1 LREVAGWQRWA
12 NVGIQE
18 QLAEKME
25 ALKAVDD
32 PEQIARQVKDL
43 QQQWRQAADV
53 PRAQGEVL
61 WRRFKAAHDEV
72 WAKCEAHFAAQAGV
86 RAENLARKLALC
98 ERAEALSG
106 STNWIQTADEIKKL
120 QAEWKTIGPVSRG
133 QEKTIWER
141 FRGACD
147 TFFTRR
153 HADLAERKTVWT
165 ANLAKKEALIARV
178 EALAESTDWEATAN
192 EIKRI
197 QNEWKAIGPVKKS
210 RSEALWQKFRG
221 ACDTFFA
228 RYASRHD
235 IARAERVTAREAI
248 VAELESL
255 AAVDSAEPAA
265 DLAVKVR
272 EIRSRYNAEVA
283 QRGVDRERA
292 NLFDDRFA
300 AAFNRIM
307 AQWPAAFAG
316 TELDPE
322 SNRKR
327 MESLVKR
334 MEDLATSVA
343 GPASAD
349 EEALSPT
356 TKLAAMLRDALAANT
371 IGGKV
376 DNDSRLRAANDEVRQ
391 AQASW
396 SRIGFVPEET
406 RRALADRFEK
416 AIKKIADRAA
426 QVGRP
431 GLAGAGAGKR

>member
-1 LREVAGWQRWA
+1 
-12 NVGIQE
+12 
-18 QLAEKME
+18 
-25 ALKAVDD
+25 
-32 PEQIARQVKDL
+32 
-43 QQQWRQAADV
+43 
-53 PRAQGEVL
+53 
-61 WRRFKAAHDEV
+61 
-72 WAKCEAHFAAQAGV
+72 
-86 RAENLARKLALC
+86 
-98 ERAEALSG
+98 
-106 STNWIQTADEIKKL
+106 
-120 QAEWKTIGPVSRG
+120 
-133 QEKTIWER
+133 
-141 FRGACD
+141 
-147 TFFTRR
+147 
-153 HADLAERKTVWT
+153 
-165 ANLAKKEALIARV
+165 
-178 EALAESTDWEATAN
+178 
-192 EIKRI
+192 
-197 QNEWKAIGPVKKS
+197 
-210 RSEALWQKFRG
+210 
-221 ACDTFFA
+221 
-228 RYASRHD
+228 
-235 IARAERVTAREAI
+235 
-248 VAELESL
+248 
-255 AAVDSAEPAA
+255 
-265 DLAVKVR
+265 
-272 EIRSRYNAEVA
+272 
-283 QRGVDRERA
+283 
-292 NLFDDRFA
+292 
-300 AAFNRIM
+300 M

>member
-1 LREVAGWQRWA
+1 
-12 NVGIQE
+12 
-18 QLAEKME
+18 
-25 ALKAVDD
+25 
-32 PEQIARQVKDL
+32 
-43 QQQWRQAADV
+43 
-53 PRAQGEVL
+53 
-61 WRRFKAAHDEV
+61 
-72 WAKCEAHFAAQAGV
+72 
-86 RAENLARKLALC
+86 
-98 ERAEALSG
+98 
-106 STNWIQTADEIKKL
+106 
-120 QAEWKTIGPVSRG
+120 
-133 QEKTIWER
+133 
-141 FRGACD
+141 
-147 TFFTRR
+147 
-153 HADLAERKTVWT
+153 
-165 ANLAKKEALIARV
+165 
-178 EALAESTDWEATAN
+178 
-192 EIKRI
+192 
-197 QNEWKAIGPVKKS
+197 
-210 RSEALWQKFRG
+210 LWQKFRG
-221 ACDTFFA
+221 ACDAFFA

-255 AAVDSAEPAA
+255 AAADSADPPA
-265 DLAVKVR
+265 DLAAKVR

-283 QRGVDRERA
+283 QRGVDRDRA

-334 MEDLATSVA
+334 MEDLAASVA
-343 GPASAD
+343 GPASAAD

-406 RRALADRFEK
+406 RHALADRFQK
-416 AIKKIADRAA
+416 AIKKIADRAPQA
-426 QVGRP
+426 GKP
-431 GLAGAGAGKR
+431 GMAGAGAGSRR